1 MTVPRGFLSRFPIRL
16 KFLVMSLF
24 ITTAV
29 LIAITFTMAGMFRD
43 DKEVYLR
50 DLASV
55 TAQTT
60 AEEARSLFS
69 GYRDRLLVYSRLMV
83 DRDLTAEQKNRLLGS
98 LLEDFREFVAVTL
111 YVDGKEQATLVDARS
126 LSAAGLTK
134 GDLARYRLSHPLPSD
149 RLKPGAVYVENSTLT
164 EKMPTMTMAVA
175 RAAGP
180 GGKPVVV
187 AAVLRLDSLI
197 RLTSGASVFE
207 RFVVDDQGTLLA
219 HPEVKRVSLRS
230 KAAWVPNLSGILGG
244 ESAGG
249 AVEFG
254 RDGVAM
260 IGGFAR
266 VERAG
271 MLAGAQVPKSVAYLA
286 SRSLLRNLVIVSL
299 ALLLFSAVLAVFTSR
314 QITRHLEALSRSAR
328 EVGQGRFDIKVE
340 VDTRDEIGELA
351 ASFNDMASELKTR
364 ETALKEAQGQ
374 LIQSEKLAAFGQLGA
389 GIAHEVKNP
398 LAGILGYAQL
408 SLRKAEPDTVL
419 HNNLKIIEKET
430 KRCRTIIDNLLKFA
444 RQEKVERKPLEVNRV
459 VEDTAALVDHQL
471 GMHRIRLEKEFAQ
484 DLPAILGNA
493 NQLQQI
499 LLNLVLNGQQA
510 MEGTGGTIRI
520 TTGRTGDGR
529 AEVRVSDTGP
539 GIPKEIQARLFE
551 PFFTTKPAGKGTG
564 LGLSVTYGIV
574 KDHKGEILV
583 ESEAGQG
590 ATFILLFPPVPEGW
604 KENGN
609 GNKNGNGNGESG
621 THSANG

>member
-1 MTVPRGFLSRFPIRL
+1 MAVPKWFPSRFPIRL
-16 KFLVMSLF
+16 KFLVMFLF

-29 LIAITFTMAGMFRD
+29 LSVITFTMASMFHD
-43 DKEVYLR
+43 DKGAYIR

-60 AEEARSLFS
+60 AEEARSLLS
-69 GYRDRLLVYSRLMV
+69 GYRERLQVYSRLMV
-83 DRDLTAEQKNRLLGS
+83 ERDLTVEQKNRLLGH
-98 LLEDFREFVAVTL
+98 LFEDFREFVAVTL
-111 YVDGKEQATLVDARS
+111 YVDGKEQATLADGRS

-134 GDLARYRLSHPLPSD
+134 EDLARYRLSHPLPAD
-149 RLKPGAVYVENSTLT
+149 RMKPGMVYVENSTLS
-164 EKMPTMTMAVA
+164 EKMPVMTMAVA
-175 RAAGP
+175 QAAET

-207 RFVVDDQGTLLA
+207 RFLVDDQGILLA
-219 HPEVKRVSLRS
+219 HPEVRRVSRRS
-230 KAAWVPNLSGILGG
+230 KAEWIPKLTGLAGG
-244 ESAGG
+244 MSAGG
-249 AVEFG
+249 AVEYD

-271 MLAGAQVPKSVAYLA
+271 MLAGAQVPKSVAFLA

-299 ALLLFSAVLAVFTSR
+299 VLLLFAAVLGVVTSR
-314 QITRHLEALSRSAR
+314 QITRHLERLSRSAR
-328 EVGQGRFDIKVE
+328 EVGHGRFDIQVE

-351 ASFNDMASELKTR
+351 ASFNDMASELDTR
-364 ETALKEAQGQ
+364 EKALKEAQAQ
-374 LIQSEKLAAFGQLGA
+374 LVQSEKLAAFGQLGA

-398 LAGILGYAQL
+398 LAGILGYVQL
-408 SLRKAEPDTVL
+408 SLRKTEPDTVL
-419 HNNLKIIEKET
+419 HNNLKVIEKET

-444 RQEKVERKPLEVNRV
+444 RQERVEMKPLELNGV
-459 VEDTAALVDHQL
+459 VEETAALVDHQL
-471 GMHRIRLEKEFAQ
+471 GMHGIRLEKELAQ
-484 DLPAILGNA
+484 GLPAIFGNA

-499 LLNLVLNGQQA
+499 LLNLVLNAEQA
-510 MEGTGGTIRI
+510 MEGKQGKIRI
-520 TTGRTGDGR
+520 TTGRTGEGR
-529 AEVRVSDTGP
+529 AEVRISDTGP

-574 KDHKGEILV
+574 KDHQGEILV
-583 ESEAGQG
+583 ESEPGQG
-590 ATFILLFPPVPEGW
+590 ATFILRFPGVKEG
-604 KENGN
+604 
-609 GNKNGNGNGESG
+609 GNGNGESVAR
-621 THSANG
+621 SAEV

>member
-1 MTVPRGFLSRFPIRL
+1 MAVPRGFSIRFPIRL

-29 LIAITFTMAGMFRD
+29 LIVITFTMAGMFRD

-60 AEEARSLFS
+60 AEEARSLLS

-83 DRDLTAEQKNRLLGS
+83 ERDLTVEQKNRLLGN
-98 LLEDFREFVAVTL
+98 LFEDFREFVAVTL
-111 YVDGKEQATLVDARS
+111 YVDGKEQATLADARS

-134 GDLARYRLSHPLPSD
+134 GDLARYRFSHPLPAD

-164 EKMPTMTMAVA
+164 EKMPAMTMAVA
-175 RAAGP
+175 QAAET

-197 RLTSGASVFE
+197 RLTAGASVFE
-207 RFVVDDQGTLLA
+207 RFLVDGQGILLA
-219 HPEVKRVSLRS
+219 HPEVRRVSQRS
-230 KAAWVPNLSGILGG
+230 KAAWIPDLSGILEGR
-244 ESAGG
+244 SAGG

-254 RDGVAM
+254 RDGVEM

-266 VERAG
+266 VELAG
-271 MLAGAQVPKSVAYLA
+271 MLAGAQVPKSVAFLA

-299 ALLLFSAVLAVFTSR
+299 GLLLFSAVLGVFTSR
-314 QITRHLEALSRSAR
+314 QITRHLEELSRSAR
-328 EVGQGRFDIKVE
+328 EVGQGRFDVKVE
-340 VDTRDEIGELA
+340 VDSRDEIGELA
-351 ASFNDMASELKTR
+351 ASFNDMASELNSR
-364 ETALKEAQGQ
+364 EKALKEAQAQ
-374 LIQSEKLAAFGQLGA
+374 LVQSEKLAAFGQLGA

-408 SLRKAEPDTVL
+408 SLRKSEPDTVL

-444 RQEKVERKPLEVNRV
+444 RQDKAERKPLELNRV
-459 VEDTAALVDHQL
+459 VEDTAVLMDHQL
-471 GMHRIRLEKEFAQ
+471 GMHRIRLEKELAQ

-499 LLNLVLNGQQA
+499 LMNLLLNALQA
-510 MEGTGGTIRI
+510 MEGTGGKIRI

-529 AEVRVSDTGP
+529 AEVRISDTGP

-590 ATFILLFPPVPEGW
+590 ATFLLLFPPVPEGW
-604 KENGN
+604 IGN
-609 GNKNGNGNGESG
+609 GNKNGNGNGESE
-621 THSANG
+621 TRSTNG

>member
-29 LIAITFTMAGMFRD
+29 LIVITFTMAGMFRD

-60 AEEARSLFS
+60 AEEARSLLS

-83 DRDLTAEQKNRLLGS
+83 DRDLTVEQKNRLLGS
-98 LLEDFREFVAVTL
+98 LFEDFREFVAVTL
-111 YVDGKEQATLVDARS
+111 YVDGKEQATLADARS

-134 GDLARYRLSHPLPSD
+134 GDLARYRLSHPLPAD

-164 EKMPTMTMAVA
+164 EKMPAMTLAVA
-175 RAAGP
+175 QVAET

-197 RLTSGASVFE
+197 RLTAGASVFE
-207 RFVVDDQGTLLA
+207 RFLVDDQGILLA
-219 HPEVKRVSLRS
+219 HPEVRRVSQRS
-230 KAAWVPNLSGILGG
+230 KAAWIPDLSGILGG
-244 ESAGG
+244 RSAGG

-260 IGGFAR
+260 IGGFAP

-299 ALLLFSAVLAVFTSR
+299 GLLLFSAVLGVFTSR
-314 QITRHLEALSRSAR
+314 QITRHLEELSRSAR
-328 EVGQGRFDIKVE
+328 EVGHGRFDIKVE
-340 VDTRDEIGELA
+340 VDSRDEIGELA
-351 ASFNDMASELKTR
+351 SSFNEMASELNAR
-364 ETALKEAQGQ
+364 EKALLAAQAQ

-398 LAGILGYAQL
+398 LAGILGYVQL
-408 SLRKAEPDTVL
+408 SLRKVEPESPI
-419 HNNLKIIEKET
+419 HNNLKVIEKET
-430 KRCRTIIDNLLKFA
+430 RRCKTIIDNLLKFA
-444 RQEKVERKPLEVNRV
+444 RQEKVAHEPIEVNRV
-459 VEDTAALVDHQL
+459 AEDTAALVDHQL
-471 GMHRIRLEKEFAQ
+471 GMHQVRLEKALAES
-484 DLPAILGNA
+484 LPRVLGNA
-493 NQLQQI
+493 NQLQQV
-499 LLNLVLNGQQA
+499 LLNIILNAEQA
-510 MEGTGGTIRI
+510 MEGKPGTIRI
-520 TTGRTGDGR
+520 ETAGQEDGR
-529 AEVRVSDTGP
+529 VEIRVRDTGP

-583 ESEAGQG
+583 ESEPGQG
-590 ATFILLFPPVPEGW
+590 ATFIIRLPAVQPGESA
-604 KENGN
+604 GN
-609 GNKNGNGNGESG
+609 GSRTGRPAEV
-621 THSANG
+621 ALA

>member
-1 MTVPRGFLSRFPIRL
+1 L

-29 LIAITFTMAGMFRD
+29 LIVITFTMAGMFRD

-60 AEEARSLFS
+60 AEEARSLLS

-83 DRDLTAEQKNRLLGS
+83 DRDLTVEQKNRLLGS
-98 LLEDFREFVAVTL
+98 LFEDFREFVAVTL
-111 YVDGKEQATLVDARS
+111 YVDGKEQATLADARS

-134 GDLARYRLSHPLPSD
+134 GDLARYRLSHPLPAD

-164 EKMPTMTMAVA
+164 EKMPAMTLAVA
-175 RAAGP
+175 QVAET

-197 RLTSGASVFE
+197 RLTAGASVFE
-207 RFVVDDQGTLLA
+207 RFLVDDQGILLA
-219 HPEVKRVSLRS
+219 HPEVRRVSQRS
-230 KAAWVPNLSGILGG
+230 KAAWIPDLSGILGG
-244 ESAGG
+244 RSAGG

-260 IGGFAR
+260 IGGFAP

-299 ALLLFSAVLAVFTSR
+299 GLLLFSAVLGVFTSR
-314 QITRHLEALSRSAR
+314 QITRHLEELSRSAR
-328 EVGQGRFDIKVE
+328 EVGHGRFDIKVE
-340 VDTRDEIGELA
+340 VDSRDEIGELA
-351 ASFNDMASELKTR
+351 SSFNEMASELNAR
-364 ETALKEAQGQ
+364 EKALLAAQAQ

-398 LAGILGYAQL
+398 LAGILGYVQL
-408 SLRKAEPDTVL
+408 SLRKVEPESPI
-419 HNNLKIIEKET
+419 HNNLKVIEKET
-430 KRCRTIIDNLLKFA
+430 RRCKTIIDNLLKFA
-444 RQEKVERKPLEVNRV
+444 RQEKVAHEPIEVNRV
-459 VEDTAALVDHQL
+459 AEDTAALVDHQL
-471 GMHRIRLEKEFAQ
+471 GMHQVRLEKALAES
-484 DLPAILGNA
+484 LPRVLGNA
-493 NQLQQI
+493 NQLQQV
-499 LLNLVLNGQQA
+499 LLNIILNAEQA
-510 MEGTGGTIRI
+510 MEGKPGTIRI
-520 TTGRTGDGR
+520 ETAGQEDGR
-529 AEVRVSDTGP
+529 VEIRVRDTGP

-583 ESEAGQG
+583 ESEPGQG
-590 ATFILLFPPVPEGW
+590 ATFIIRLPAVQPGESA
-604 KENGN
+604 GN
-609 GNKNGNGNGESG
+609 GSRTGRPAEV
-621 THSANG
+621 ALA